1 MTLKQLSF
9 HFWEEKALNTR
20 PNLDSVCSSINDFIW
35 VILTFQDHLGK
46 VQILSQNSLE
56 MEYIPVKDAV
66 KVLYNYVCVQANNL
80 PLEYSVP
87 VDLECILKPHTKNTW
102 SGV

>member
-1 MTLKQLSF
+1 
-9 HFWEEKALNTR
+9 
-20 PNLDSVCSSINDFIW
+20 
-35 VILTFQDHLGK
+35 
-46 VQILSQNSLE
+46 